1 MNTSRTVAIIVA
13 DWSGLITAWDT
24 GAAELVGYQPEE
36 IVGRDVVT
44 IVPEDYRARHRAGFE
59 QAMHATVRGDPAGS
73 FHLPVLLA
81 DQTTEV
87 FAARLSVL
95 ADPYGSP
102 VGAMVILQRTIDTAT
117 AFTPVLAADP
127 R

>member
-1 MNTSRTVAIIVA
+1 MSTSRTVAIILA
-13 DWSGLITAWDT
+13 DSSGLITAWDP
-24 GAAELVGYQPEE
+24 GAVELVGYQPEE

-44 IVPEDYRARHRAGFE
+44 IVPEDYRARHRAGFGRAM
-59 QAMHATVRGDPAGS
+59 QATARDEPAGS

-95 ADPYGSP
+95 DDPYGRP
-102 VGAMVILQRTIDTAT
+102 VGAMVILQRTIDAAT

>member
-1 MNTSRTVAIIVA
+1 M
-13 DWSGLITAWDT
+13 
-24 GAAELVGYQPEE
+24 Q
-36 IVGRDVVT
+36 
-44 IVPEDYRARHRAGFE
+44 
-59 QAMHATVRGDPAGS
+59 ATVRVGPAGW
-73 FHLPVLLA
+73 FHLPVVLA

-95 ADPYGSP
+95 DDPYGRP
-102 VGAMVILQRTIDTAT
+102 VAAMVILQRTIDAAT